1 MLTALLPLMDRLLN
15 LDHDSMSKM
24 ATDCLSSLILRFTV
38 ETKDVLQAG
47 SPGLDVF
54 LRVLKTQ
61 GNSLLQKQAVEQ
73 VSP

>member
-1 MLTALLPLMDRLLN
+1 MDRLLS
-15 LDHDSMSKM
+15 LDHDSMSEM

-61 GNSLLQKQAVEQ
+61 GNCVLQKQAVEQ

>member
-1 MLTALLPLMDRLLN
+1 MDRLLSQ
-15 LDHDSMSKM
+15 DHDSMSEM

-61 GNSLLQKQAVEQ
+61 GNGLLQKLAVEQ

>member
-1 MLTALLPLMDRLLN
+1 MDRLLN
-15 LDHDSMSKM
+15 LDHDSMSEM

-61 GNSLLQKQAVEQ
+61 GNYLLQKLVVEQ